1 MFTKEAAEKCC
12 TRSFFCLGGRCPCNL
27 AVDFRPLRQSA
38 EVAVVD
44 VEVSGDFATGLIGG
58 RRRGKFLG
66 IVGVDGVEFETSL
79 GAPCHCLFEKLA
91 FTDCPQYEAEVGH
104 VTLKLPQSSY
114 GERALFT
121 YGRITVLDDCAVEVY
136 CYCHF
141 TYCMNSGRTSTAAA
155 MKSGIS
161 TSRRLLR
168 EPRIERSRP
177 L

>member
-1 MFTKEAAEKCC
+1 MF
-12 TRSFFCLGGRCPCNL
+12 SPHSPI
-27 AVDFRPLRQSA
+27 DFRPFRQPV

-44 VEVSGDFATGLIGG
+44 VDVGGDFAAALIAG

-66 IVGVDGVEFETSL
+66 VVGVDGVEFEASL
-79 GAPCHCLFEKLA
+79 GAPCHCLFEELA
-91 FTDCPQYEAEVGH
+91 FTDCPQDEMEVGH
-104 VTLKLPQSSY
+104 VTLELPQSSY

-168 EPRIERSRP
+168 EPRIERRRP